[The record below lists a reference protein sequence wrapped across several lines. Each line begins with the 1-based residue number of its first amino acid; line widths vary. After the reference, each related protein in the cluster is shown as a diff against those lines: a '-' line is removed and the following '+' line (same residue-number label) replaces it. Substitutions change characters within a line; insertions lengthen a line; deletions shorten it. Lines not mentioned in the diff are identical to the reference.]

1 MCTGV
6 YLKKRGSFFEQ
17 FDNIS
22 LNLADQYWSGMFDH
36 STHESFGLNKMLLGT
51 SNLLPDGFS
60 VSLELIFSFKK
71 SIKTFLFN
79 ESL

>member
-1 MCTGV
+1 
-6 YLKKRGSFFEQ
+6 
-17 FDNIS
+17 
-22 LNLADQYWSGMFDH
+22 
-36 STHESFGLNKMLLGT
+36 MLLGT

-71 SIKTFLFN
+71 SIKTFVFN